1 MGEAFNMELYITE
14 QKSMCRKYRAD
25 YMESELHLKVGIA
38 WNVKEGLE
46 PIHGL
51 RLLPEGD
58 TTGWYI
64 WADEYSEA
72 DDFFVPLHVAHLNE
86 WDPKISKY
94 LGLSPGWRFI
104 IAEDYEDVWFDEEL
118 LKR

>member
-1 MGEAFNMELYITE
+1 MKEKAATPE
-14 QKSMCRKYRAD
+14 QLSICRKYGAE
-25 YMESELHLKVGIA
+25 YMESEAHLKVGIA

-64 WADEYSEA
+64 WADEYSDA
-72 DDFFVPLHVAHLNE
+72 DDFFAPLHVVHIDE
-86 WDPKISKY
+86 WDPKIRKY
-94 LGLSPGWRFI
+94 LGLAPGWRFV
-104 IAEDYEDVWFDEEL
+104 IAEDYEDVWFDEQL
-118 LKR
+118 LNQE